1 MYIKS
6 FLIKLI
12 MTTAVIAIILG
23 LFYAVNSRDV
33 LIISV
38 VLTVIGYIGDVFI
51 LPRVGNTLAAMG
63 DFLLATVVIWVTG
76 NVLEIPIAIG
86 TASFISALVLMIG
99 ELFLHRFMEGHI
111 FEPQVTNP
119 KHKRGYYQQT
129 NLQTEFAEEVDLD
142 KISKE
147 GNSSE

>member
-12 MTTAVIAIILG
+12 MNTAVLTIILG
-23 LFYAVNSRDV
+23 VFYAVNSRDV
-33 LIISV
+33 LITSV
-38 VLTVIGYIGDVFI
+38 VLTVIGYIADVYI
-51 LPRVGNTLAAMG
+51 LPRVGNTLAAIG
-63 DFLLATVVIWVTG
+63 DFLLATAVIWVTG
-76 NVLEIPIAIG
+76 NTLEIPIAIG
-86 TASFISALVLMIG
+86 SASFISALILMIG
-99 ELFLHRFMEGHI
+99 ELYLHQFMERHI
-111 FEPQVTNP
+111 FEPQITNP

-147 GNSSE
+147 GKSE